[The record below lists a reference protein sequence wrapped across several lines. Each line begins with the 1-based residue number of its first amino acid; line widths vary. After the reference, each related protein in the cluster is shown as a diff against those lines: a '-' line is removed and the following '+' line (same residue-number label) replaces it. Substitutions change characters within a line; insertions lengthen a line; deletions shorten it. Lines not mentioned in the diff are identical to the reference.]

1 MSGPEPVTA
10 AIAREYRLA
19 ADRLAAAVP
28 APDGHRWSA
37 DTRQELG
44 WYCDNVLE
52 SVRYGASICLWR
64 EPRCWEDVSQLH
76 IELRLTWSRSAGD
89 LPDLSARRA
98 ILWVEQGPR
107 FVGRWRDLLA
117 PTSPFLHHDGLDALL
132 ADAIE
137 RIAGALPRWR
147 AKGAETKS

>member
-1 MSGPEPVTA
+1 MSARELVA
-10 AIAREYRLA
+10 ATIAREYRLA

-28 APDGHRWSA
+28 APDGHRWCA
-37 DTRQELG
+37 DAQQGLG
-44 WYCDNVLE
+44 WYCADVLE

-64 EPRCWEDVSQLH
+64 EPRCWEDLTQLH
-76 IELRLTWSRSAGD
+76 IEARLTWSSSAGD

-132 ADAIE
+132 ADAID
-137 RIAGALPRWR
+137 RIAGALPLWR
-147 AKGAETKS
+147 AKVPETES